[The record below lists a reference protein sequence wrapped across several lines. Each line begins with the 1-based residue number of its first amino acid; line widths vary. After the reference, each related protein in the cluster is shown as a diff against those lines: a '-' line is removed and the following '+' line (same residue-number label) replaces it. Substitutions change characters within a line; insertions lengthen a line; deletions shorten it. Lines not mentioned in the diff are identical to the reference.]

1 MKKNIILIF
10 IFVILLTGCNDN
22 KKSEEKKVV
31 DDTTYYKD
39 GSVIYFNPETNKKCD
54 SSEVE
59 STGNSGCLRWY
70 AINDEETGKK
80 ELTMILDHNT
90 SLKSVYTGSEEL
102 DRVSASSVNK
112 QLKLDTKKWNKNLNA
127 RVITIEDIEKIL
139 DIKFEQKSLYLETKN
154 QTKPTSYE
162 NYNWLYNNTKGC
174 TSYKCEKEDTETL
187 GYWTSNTKM
196 NNEQAT
202 IYAWVIKYDGSLVYE
217 KKFLASRYGIRPVID
232 VSKNIIK

>member
-1 MKKNIILIF
+1 MIKFLFLIIPTIFLIF
-10 IFVILLTGCNDN
+10 TGVC
-22 KKSEEKKVV
+22 
-31 DDTTYYKD
+31 
-39 GSVIYFNPETNKKCD
+39 C
-54 SSEVE
+54 
-59 STGNSGCLRWY
+59 
-70 AINDEETGKK
+70 
-80 ELTMILDHNT
+80 
-90 SLKSVYTGSEEL
+90 
-102 DRVSASSVNK
+102 ASSTK
-112 QLKLDTKKWNKNLNA
+112 QKTEQETYGEEMQFMEKNYVQTFYDDFSGTKLDTKKWNKSLNA
-127 RVITIEDIEKIL
+127 RAITIEDIEKIL

-162 NYNWLYNNTKGC
+162 NYNWLYNNTNGC

-187 GYWTSNTKM
+187 GYWTSNTKI